1 MGNKSALFS
10 IIFFHSL
17 FLFFVS
23 CSVQEA
29 QWMGS
34 IEEADG
40 IIVVRNPSEPMYDE
54 NVFILEEDLSIES
67 RGREDEFVFQYTPN
81 LVVDNEENIYV
92 LDTLAAQ
99 IIVFDKYGDLL
110 RKFGKKGQGPGEM
123 GHPLDIQIY
132 KDKELMVSDLTQQ
145 RLDFYSLEGEFLR
158 DISTHDMP
166 HFRRPVVDSA
176 GNIIAGFW
184 NYGDEFRYE
193 LKKFNGNLDPVN
205 SIASQRT
212 VTQPGIQGAFEM
224 QRATNLVWD
233 VTANDDI
240 LWGMFT
246 KYEIFVLNSSGTL
259 VKQIV
264 KDHEGRRIGK
274 EEIDELLGGQ
284 TAPSYLKFPERF
296 PSFIRFT
303 CDEKGRIFIQT
314 YEKSEEEDADY
325 YDVFDAEGKYI
336 VRVALKYRPLVWKNN
351 RLYTFEE
358 DEEGYQVVKR
368 YKVTWN
374 I

>member
-1 MGNKSALFS
+1 M
-10 IIFFHSL
+10 
-17 FLFFVS
+17 
-23 CSVQEA
+23 
-29 QWMGS
+29 
-34 IEEADG
+34 
-40 IIVVRNPSEPMYDE
+40 
-54 NVFILEEDLSIES
+54 
-67 RGREDEFVFQYTPN
+67 FQYTPN
-81 LVVDNEENIYV
+81 LVVDIDENIYV

-99 IIVFDKYGDLL
+99 IIVFDKHGDLL

-158 DISTHDMP
+158 DISTHEMP

-233 VTANDDI
+233 VTANDGI

-259 VKQIV
+259 VKKIV

-303 CDEKGRIFIQT
+303 CDEEGRLFIQT

-368 YKVTWN
+368 YKVSWN